1 MKKFFFNV
9 TIVINMDIG
18 MFDRM
23 EEMNREVSI
32 LYFKQKSKIQMTN
45 RVSEEILIMKNEY
58 EFK

>member
-1 MKKFFFNV
+1 
-9 TIVINMDIG
+9 MDIG